1 MKYCVVCRQNVQQFL
16 PYNQGYAA
24 LSPLQKALQVVGSDI
39 DNFSCP
45 HCGSTDRER
54 HLFIYLS
61 QPGLLQRI
69 SGGNVLHFAPE
80 RYLRL
85 LIQAQQPQQ
94 HVLADMYPNA
104 ADVQKI
110 DMQDIGFP
118 NDYFDLVIANH
129 VLEHVNDYQQAI
141 RELTRVLKPGGL
153 AILQTPYSSILPS
166 TIVEES
172 ASSLATREML
182 FGQSDHVRL
191 YGTDIFTLIS
201 SAGLKYIG
209 GNHQTLHI
217 QVDTDQ
223 LGINPAEPFFLFE
236 K

>member
-16 PYNQGYAA
+16 PYHQGYAA
-24 LSPLQKALQVVGSDI
+24 LSPLQKAVQLVGSDL
-39 DNFSCP
+39 DNFGCP

-69 SGGNVLHFAPE
+69 AGGKVLHFAPE

-85 LIQAQQPQQ
+85 LVQQQQPQE
-94 HVLADMYPNA
+94 HILADMYPNSA
-104 ADVQKI
+104 EIQKI
-110 DMQDIGFP
+110 DMLDIGFP
-118 NDYFDLVIANH
+118 DNHFDLVIANH
-129 VLEHVNDYQQAI
+129 VLEHVHDYQQAV
-141 RELTRVLKPGGL
+141 RELTRVLKPGGR

-172 ASSLATREML
+172 TSSVVTREML

-191 YGTDIFTLIS
+191 YGTDIFTIIA

-209 GNHQTLHI
+209 GNHQTLGI
-217 QVDTDQ
+217 EVDAGQ
-223 LGINPAEPFFLFE
+223 LGINPAEPFFLYE